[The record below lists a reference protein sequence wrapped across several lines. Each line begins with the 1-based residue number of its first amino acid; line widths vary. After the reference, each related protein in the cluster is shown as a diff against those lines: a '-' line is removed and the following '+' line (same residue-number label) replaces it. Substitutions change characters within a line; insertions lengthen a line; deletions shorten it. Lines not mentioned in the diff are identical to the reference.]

1 MVRSGVTCIITGIL
15 FIIIPILYYIWYIFG
30 GIVLLTAIGILLIIL
45 GIGILPTCDSLG
57 NPEKYNRFQKL
68 FKLFNIYIE

>member
-30 GIVLLTAIGILLIIL
+30 AIVLLTAIGVLLIIL

-57 NPEKYNRFQKL
+57 NLEKYNRAQKL
-68 FKLFNIYIE
+68 FRLFNIYIE